1 MNNINF
7 KKDNLD
13 KVVKE
18 IADWKNIDPKDLDKV
33 QNNMSKNV
41 GEVRKA
47 ADSLDELKI
56 AVEEALKKAKGIP

>member
-1 MNNINF
+1 MI
-7 KKDNLD
+7 
-13 KVVKE
+13 KE
-18 IADWKNIDPKDLDKV
+18 IAEWKNIDPKDLDKV

-41 GEVRKA
+41 AEVRKA